1 MKHNWIIIGLGN
13 IGFRYDMDA
22 NALSTGFQKYPQS
35 HFSSIQCQ
43 GMSVLYGVD
52 TDPIKRNDFS
62 QRTSKVA
69 FATIDQA
76 LKNKDFDSIV
86 ISVPTV
92 HALNCLREVAHS
104 SSSRIINLILEK
116 PLGENE
122 FQSAEILKIGGTI
135 AENIYINYPREFS
148 LGRNELSKRVRG
160 TIKYAYVNLYTDLRN
175 NGSHFIRLIL
185 GLFFPNGNFDTLKM
199 KIISH
204 DSFLFENES
213 GSKFQLNL
221 NSFKG
226 SVLFDA
232 QIDYESGDCLKILD
246 NKFLVISKAPDFGNS
261 KSEKIVVSGDLLGG
275 MHEMYR
281 KISLSSLNYDL
292 SYNAQAAVT
301 VNKVID
307 FVASA
312 NGHL

>member
-13 IGFRYDMDA
+13 IGFRYDMDV
-22 NALSTGFQKYPQS
+22 NALTTRFQKFPQS
-35 HFSSIQCQ
+35 HFSSIQSQ
-43 GMSVLYGVD
+43 GMSVLCGVD
-52 TDPIKRNDFS
+52 TDPIKRKDFS

-69 FATIDQA
+69 FANIDQS

-86 ISVPTV
+86 IAVPTV

-104 SSSRIINLILEK
+104 ASSRIVNLILEK

-122 FQSAEILKIGGTI
+122 FQSAEILKVGGTI

-148 LGRNELSKRVRG
+148 LGRSELSKSVHG
-160 TIKYAYVNLYTDLRN
+160 TIEYAYVNLYTDLRN

-185 GLFFPNGNFDTLKM
+185 GLFFPKGNFDTLQM
-199 KIISH
+199 KLISH
-204 DSFLFENES
+204 DSFLFENDS

-226 SVLFDA
+226 SVSFEA
-232 QIDYESGDCLKILD
+232 QIDYESGDCLKLLD
-246 NKFLVISKAPDFGNS
+246 NNFVVISNAPNFGNN

-275 MHEMYR
+275 MQEMYR

-292 SYNAQAAVT
+292 PYNAQAAVT

-312 NGHL
+312 SGHL